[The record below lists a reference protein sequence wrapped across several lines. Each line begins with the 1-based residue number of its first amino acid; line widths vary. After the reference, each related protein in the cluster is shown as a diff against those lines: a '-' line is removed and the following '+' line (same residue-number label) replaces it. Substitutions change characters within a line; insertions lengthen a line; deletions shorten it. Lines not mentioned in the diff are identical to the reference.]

1 MKNGTQVKPVHI
13 SKTVDRSVDV
23 SVNPYKEALTQE
35 VDGHLH
41 EEPSLEMKKCD
52 LAWSILSTVI
62 DYTTTKDN
70 GPYVEMNTSNL
81 YNKLQEDEQL
91 ISGDSSDQWDERF
104 EEVTCSLHYSH
115 KFDDTNDVSTT
126 YLGSYMAKDEPRTFP
141 VDNHVPFDGRGM
153 SKAYL
158 SNGTPMKLFFDSGA
172 SRSYLSK
179 RFYDSN
185 PVLHDMPK
193 FVTTCTGIR
202 IGNGSIVPALFVIPI
217 LFMACGHTF
226 EIFTIVAEID
236 DDMDLV
242 FGFKNMVET
251 EGMLNTRTG
260 EYDFIGRSIP
270 IFPQND
276 LDVRPGEK
284 AYIKVKAPFCDK
296 LSGMICAKFFS
307 RDMVYTLRV
316 KFQDNQGIV
325 QFRNGSNE
333 TAQLRKDKAV
343 GILDLRSIGYF
354 KVGYQKMVNMAES
367 SKTFKMY
374 HYRQIKSEAKT
385 ENWST
390 SDQYMRI
397 TGRYGNEKSRKTQ
410 EGETQSELGR
420 KSDPHPW
427 LTEDDPRRHQTDE
440 EILYEKIDLSNSALS
455 RKERTRLMKMLIKYR
470 DAFSLRDEIGEC
482 PNLKADIKVIDD
494 SPFFVRPFP
503 ISENDKPFMDDQME
517 RLVSL
522 GILSKNS
529 TSHTSPVMLITRK
542 LTKDKR
548 PVVDFR
554 LLNTRILR
562 RNTSIPLM
570 SDVLSILGNS
580 ECEVVSCVDIKDA
593 YHSIRLTEMS
603 KEYCGI
609 LPYFGSPIYRY
620 EVLPM
625 GIACAP
631 QIWMDYITLIL
642 NELEDKKKYIAIMD
656 DLLIHSTKADH
667 WKLLEQ
673 LLKSMCKN
681 GLRLSPKKCQLFKTN
696 LIYMGNEFTITK
708 RTMTITPLR
717 SRTEAIT
724 KIPTPRTP
732 KQCKSFC
739 GVVNYLSLFC
749 PDLQKLLKPIV
760 ELTRKERP
768 FIWGDAQEKAFREVK
783 LRLKNPPVLHLPKA
797 EGRFILYSDTS
808 IEGTG
813 SSLWQIQEG
822 KPKLIGYA
830 SKTLPEACSRYSVTE
845 LEMTGLLVNMNLW
858 KNLLKHREFDAAVDH
873 AAVAQIMKAKTEP
886 ATTRIMRLLDRLS
899 AYSFNLYYVKGRD
912 MILSDYLSRHRQKDL
927 DPSEL
932 IPISFCCLKTYR
944 SIIENRIGEEIFC
957 IKTRASAKA
966 SGETVGEVHGA
977 DKPLDPNYK
986 PEHQSKSKLPS
997 VTGKLSPEKV
1007 IRKPISQ
1014 TPSRH
1019 TPKRL
1024 ATPKSVRIQSEVV
1037 SDVAIPDSN
1046 STPKRTPIM
1055 VHGGARPK
1063 TPMMVKTP
1071 LAPSTRPPLT
1081 PPHTHLQTPPYVP
1094 RKILSSTPPDIG
1106 EKNMNIHDKIIK
1118 EAEEKIS
1125 GFDKKMQELE
1135 EQNRKIFHP
1144 PPIEG
1149 IDIGGAD
1156 GLEILDPEIRIP
1168 TEEDFVLPPP
1178 LESLLDKAKM
1188 AYKFLPKQGD
1198 IDRLIAKI
1206 NKKVLRDTNLCVDL
1220 RDLKAAYLTSPHFRD
1235 IYLYL
1240 LQNRMP
1246 LGKGAAKRL
1255 DQNARNYLILDG
1267 LLFKILEN
1275 GEGNLDTVLCIPTS
1289 KVHILLNAYHS
1300 SILGGHTGITKCYH
1314 TISQRFYCPNLAEN
1328 LRAYITGCHVCQLFK
1343 KGKDLK
1349 RPYQKRIN
1357 LNVPAMTKISM
1368 DIKQMPANK
1377 GYSHILV
1384 LLCEVTNYM
1393 VALPL
1398 MSTRTPHILDAFQRG
1413 YLAYFGP
1420 PTHIICDQDP
1430 AFTSSLMEAFVTQL
1444 NIKIVLVSPTNH
1456 QSLQAE
1462 HGIKS
1467 LSGLLVKHLS
1477 TVWSW
1482 HSVLPYS
1489 MLCYNGYSSP
1499 NLNGYSPYE
1508 LVFGHKMTLSHELE
1522 IKVDTVVSGTFK
1534 DYYEKLK
1541 KNLQY
1546 MGERLQ
1552 KFRSQRLDLLNK
1564 DREYQ
1569 AFEVGQIVYMFQ
1581 ARGSVVET
1589 GSRKIRCNYIGPL
1602 VIFKAVGPNQF
1613 LLMSLDGL
1621 VYPHLIEQSRLKAG
1635 TIWTTKGNVN
1645 NLADLRKALS
1655 TGLSIGAN

>member
-1 MKNGTQVKPVHI
+1 M
-13 SKTVDRSVDV
+13 

-202 IGNGSIVPALFVIPI
+202 ISNGSIVPALFVIPI

-374 HYRQIKSEAKT
+374 HYRQIKSEAKA

-390 SDQYMRI
+390 SDQYMRV

-410 EGETQSELGR
+410 ESEKHSELGR
-420 KSDPHPW
+420 KSDPYPW

-440 EILYEKIDLSNSALS
+440 EILYEKIDLSNCALS

-517 RLVSL
+517 RLVPL

-529 TSHTSPVMLITRK
+529 TSHTSPVMLITRN

-631 QIWMDYITLIL
+631 QIWMNYITLIL

-717 SRTEAIT
+717 SRTEAIN

-760 ELTRKERP
+760 ELTRKGRP

-797 EGRFILYSDTS
+797 DGRFILYSDTS

-873 AAVAQIMKAKTEP
+873 AAVAQIMKAKTKP

-944 SIIENRIGEEIFC
+944 SIIDDRIGEEIFR

-1014 TPSRH
+1014 TPPRQ

-1037 SDVAIPDSN
+1037 SDVAVPDSN

-1081 PPHTHLQTPPYVP
+1081 PPHTHLKTPPYVP

-1106 EKNMNIHDKIIK
+1106 EKNVNIHDKIIK
-1118 EAEEKIS
+1118 EAEEKMS

-1144 PPIEG
+1144 PPLEG

-1198 IDRLIAKI
+1198 IDRLVAKI

-1255 DQNARNYLILDG
+1255 DQNARNYLTLDG

-1581 ARGSVVET
+1581 SRGSVVET

>member
-115 KFDDTNDVSTT
+115 KFDGTNDVSTT

-354 KVGYQKMVNMAES
+354 KVGYQKMVNVAES

-390 SDQYMRI
+390 SDQCMRI

-944 SIIENRIGEEIFC
+944 SIIDNRIGEEIFC

-1106 EKNMNIHDKIIK
+1106 EKNMNIHDKIIE

>member
-1 MKNGTQVKPVHI
+1 
-13 SKTVDRSVDV
+13 
-23 SVNPYKEALTQE
+23 
-35 VDGHLH
+35 
-41 EEPSLEMKKCD
+41 
-52 LAWSILSTVI
+52 
-62 DYTTTKDN
+62 
-70 GPYVEMNTSNL
+70 
-81 YNKLQEDEQL
+81 
-91 ISGDSSDQWDERF
+91 
-104 EEVTCSLHYSH
+104 
-115 KFDDTNDVSTT
+115 
-126 YLGSYMAKDEPRTFP
+126 
-141 VDNHVPFDGRGM
+141 
-153 SKAYL
+153 
-158 SNGTPMKLFFDSGA
+158 
-172 SRSYLSK
+172 
-179 RFYDSN
+179 
-185 PVLHDMPK
+185 
-193 FVTTCTGIR
+193 
-202 IGNGSIVPALFVIPI
+202 
-217 LFMACGHTF
+217 
-226 EIFTIVAEID
+226 
-236 DDMDLV
+236 
-242 FGFKNMVET
+242 
-251 EGMLNTRTG
+251 
-260 EYDFIGRSIP
+260 
-270 IFPQND
+270 
-276 LDVRPGEK
+276 
-284 AYIKVKAPFCDK
+284 
-296 LSGMICAKFFS
+296 
-307 RDMVYTLRV
+307 
-316 KFQDNQGIV
+316 
-325 QFRNGSNE
+325 
-333 TAQLRKDKAV
+333 
-343 GILDLRSIGYF
+343 
-354 KVGYQKMVNMAES
+354 
-367 SKTFKMY
+367 
-374 HYRQIKSEAKT
+374 
-385 ENWST
+385 
-390 SDQYMRI
+390 
-397 TGRYGNEKSRKTQ
+397 
-410 EGETQSELGR
+410 
-420 KSDPHPW
+420 
-427 LTEDDPRRHQTDE
+427 
-440 EILYEKIDLSNSALS
+440 
-455 RKERTRLMKMLIKYR
+455 
-470 DAFSLRDEIGEC
+470 
-482 PNLKADIKVIDD
+482 
-494 SPFFVRPFP
+494 
-503 ISENDKPFMDDQME
+503 
-517 RLVSL
+517 
-522 GILSKNS
+522 
-529 TSHTSPVMLITRK
+529 MLITRK

-944 SIIENRIGEEIFC
+944 SIIDNRIGEEIFC

-1246 LGKGAAKRL
+1246 LGKGAVKRL

-1275 GEGNLDTVLCIPTS
+1275 GEGNLDTVLCILTS

-1349 RPYQKRIN
+1349 RLYQKRIN

-1508 LVFGHKMTLSHELE
+1508 LMFGHKMTLSHELE

-1541 KNLQY
+1541 KKLQY